1 MSNSSKS
8 LMAGG
13 PFKSTLGHFTIS
25 VAAPTSSTSPV
36 TAIVTIT
43 STQNWKGGVNIT
55 YSIQSGSSVAISPSS
70 EQVSIPSNG
79 SVQRGV
85 TLQAYQSELDPNIG
99 DLPPAAPKQIRSVT
113 DELKKK
119 LNSLG
124 K

>member
-1 MSNSSKS
+1 MANSSKS
-8 LMAGG
+8 LMAAGG

-25 VAAPTSSTSPV
+25 VAAPTSSTSPA
-36 TAIVTIT
+36 TAVVTIT

-85 TLQAYQSELDPNIG
+85 TLQAYQSEPSVVLEAFGRN
-99 DLPPAAPKQIRSVT
+99 AADST
-113 DELKKK
+113 DTHDAFSAAFA
-119 LNSLG
+119 LNP
-124 K
+124 